1 MELKRILA
9 RDTRSA
15 MEQAIKTYGPD
26 VLVISNHQVGGQTEL
41 VVAIEATGTTD
52 SQPAPKEP
60 AAATAPVQAVAAE
73 PQAGPSADFRK
84 SLQAA
89 SQVASRQEAAVSSA
103 GAPSAP
109 QRSQEDARDYLRS
122 REIVDLVRDEI
133 AALRREFRIRQQ
145 TSAWQ
150 SGLNFTPAVAPLAQA
165 LQEAEVPGAL
175 LALLLDGISQAGDM
189 PQALHML
196 REQLLHPLMQP
207 LAPLPA
213 RGVHL
218 LAGPS
223 GAGKSL
229 MAARIARQA
238 ARAGCERVALISFQ
252 DVRAGAW
259 SQMQML
265 AAQLGVDAFR
275 AHDGQSL
282 KLLLDEL
289 STRSLIVIDTPGV
302 QMADQVR
309 QVLAL
314 APACQC
320 HAVVP
325 IDASAATLQR
335 VFGQGLPLS
344 SLMLTKVDE
353 AASAWA
359 LLQFL
364 SNNQVPISVASQGA
378 GLGDLSSDFDI
389 NRLVDFALSPLQA
402 VVNSENLALIPP
414 ASDTQVFGL
423 KEEPLKAA
431 LASIAQLPAVPT
443 FLSTADI
450 LGAGEKTARKATQ
463 RTSKRAASATG
474 KASKQAVTPAARARK
489 REAAPAAATGRSTR
503 RKPAEVAARP

>member
-41 VVAIEATGTTD
+41 VVAIEADTPLQAQGLA
-52 SQPAPKEP
+52 SEP
-60 AAATAPVQAVAAE
+60 AAPATASA
-73 PQAGPSADFRK
+73 PQAKDGSSPDFRK

-89 SQVASRQEAAVSSA
+89 WLPVGRPLPAPGEGAAI
-103 GAPSAP
+103 APE
-109 QRSQEDARDYLRS
+109 RSEEDARDYLRG

-133 AALRREFRIRQQ
+133 AALRREFRMRQQ

-150 SGLNFTPAVAPLAQA
+150 SGLNLTPAVAPLAQA
-165 LQEAEVPGAL
+165 LQDAEIPGAL
-175 LALLLDGISQAGDM
+175 LALLLDGVSQAGDL
-189 PQALHML
+189 PQALQIL
-196 REQLLHPLMQP
+196 REQLLHPLMRP
-207 LAPLPA
+207 AAPMPA
-213 RGVHL
+213 RGIHL

-238 ARAGCERVALISFQ
+238 AQAGCDRVALISFQ

-282 KLLLDEL
+282 KLLLEEL
-289 STRSLIVIDTPGV
+289 SPRSLILIDTPGV

-325 IDASAATLQR
+325 LDASAATLQR
-335 VFGQGLPLS
+335 VFGPGLPFA

-353 AASAWA
+353 AASGWA

-364 SNNQVPISVASQGA
+364 SNNPLTISVASRGA

-389 NRLVDFALSPLQA
+389 NQLVDFALSPIQAAVNPDHLAPFLPRSDAQA
-402 VVNSENLALIPP
+402 VGSG
-414 ASDTQVFGL
+414 Q
-423 KEEPLKAA
+423 EPLAAA
-431 LASIAQLPAVPT
+431 LASIAQLPAVPA

-450 LGAGEKTARKATQ
+450 LGGGAAKKTTRASAKRSPAKATDKS
-463 RTSKRAASATG
+463 RGKTVAAQS
-474 KASKQAVTPAARARK
+474 PARK
-489 REAAPAAATGRSTR
+489 RETERAAPAGRSTR
-503 RKPAEVAARP
+503 RKAAEVAARS